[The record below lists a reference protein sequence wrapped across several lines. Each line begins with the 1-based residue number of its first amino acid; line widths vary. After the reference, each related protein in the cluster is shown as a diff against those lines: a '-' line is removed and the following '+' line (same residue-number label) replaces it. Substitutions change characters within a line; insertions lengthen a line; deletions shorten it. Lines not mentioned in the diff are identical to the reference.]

1 MLVFAALAAARVILS
16 PHAAARWLLMVVL
29 LPLLGACAA
38 LIPQAQQVGEQP
50 AARALLE
57 ASAQAHGVAAF
68 RQIRD
73 LNVSYDG
80 QWHYLVQKLQPVLVD
95 ARFRKSSEERLL
107 FGREPVVG
115 QRHSGPGGVKQV
127 TRSAT
132 AVDVRYNGQ
141 PASDREARA
150 AAALVADAFRLF
162 LLGPMYF
169 IEGNTSLAL
178 AGSGD
183 VDGRACDLLLA
194 VRRPGHGLSAEDRY
208 LLFIDRQDR
217 LLRRVRFSMEG
228 LASTQGAVVEVDFF
242 DHRDIAGVRWPTR
255 FFERIR
261 KPIPMLPVHAW
272 RLTGLDINRGYA
284 ASDITGAEFSGLASA
299 PARALQ

>member
-1 MLVFAALAAARVILS
+1 
-16 PHAAARWLLMVVL
+16 MVLL
-29 LPLLGACAA
+29 LPLLGACASVM
-38 LIPQAQQVGEQP
+38 PQAQHLGEQP

-80 QWHYLVQKLQPVLVD
+80 QWHFLVQKLQPALVD
-95 ARFRKSSEERLL
+95 ARFRKTSEERLL
-107 FGREPVVG
+107 FGREPVIG
-115 QRHSGPGGVKQV
+115 QRHSGQDGVKQV
-127 TRSAT
+127 TRSAA

-141 PASDREARA
+141 PTSNSEALA

-169 IEGNTSLAL
+169 LEGNISLEL
-178 AGSGD
+178 AGTAD
-183 VDGRACDLLLA
+183 VEGRACDMLLA

-208 LLFIDRQDR
+208 LLFIDQQDR

-228 LASTQGAVVEVDFF
+228 LASTQGPWS
-242 DHRDIAGVRWPTR
+242 RWISSIIAT
-255 FFERIR
+255 
-261 KPIPMLPVHAW
+261 LPACAG
-272 RLTGLDINRGYA
+272 RPG
-284 ASDITGAEFSGLASA
+284 SSSASA
-299 PARALQ
+299 NRFQCCRYMRGG